1 VIAVDIRID
10 IDGPGRITGHLR
22 EGSVET
28 TVTSAN
34 SSAAAAALV
43 SALEQAKAEGDSQC
57 FWHEPTGQYW
67 WMFRREGALLEVVVL
82 WSSGTVTGWQH
93 VFRAADEVDHL
104 IERVREELAKREID

>member
-1 VIAVDIRID
+1 VNVVDIRID

-22 EGSVET
+22 EGAVET

-43 SALEQAKAEGDSQC
+43 SALDQAKTEGDSQC

-104 IERVREELAKREID
+104 IGRVREELAKSGY